1 MDARRIVLHGRV
13 REKLK
18 KIARRCKDADL
29 RVRYRIVLL
38 CADGWSG
45 KRIAKALGCC
55 CSTVSRTLDRWEE
68 FGEAGLMDRRED
80 NGEPKADPWYVG
92 TVQWILASTPQA
104 FFHHRP
110 TWTKTLLIET
120 AWQYT
125 DVTVSKTTMGR
136 VLKRIGGSPW
146 PSQARR
152 SVSLEPK
159 CEKTAGGGD
168 PPADRFAAG

>member
-1 MDARRIVLHGRV
+1 MDTRRIVLHGRV

-45 KRIAKALGCC
+45 KRIASALGCC

-80 NGEPKADPWYVG
+80 NGEPKADPWYVA

-168 PPADRFAAG
+168 PSADRFAAG